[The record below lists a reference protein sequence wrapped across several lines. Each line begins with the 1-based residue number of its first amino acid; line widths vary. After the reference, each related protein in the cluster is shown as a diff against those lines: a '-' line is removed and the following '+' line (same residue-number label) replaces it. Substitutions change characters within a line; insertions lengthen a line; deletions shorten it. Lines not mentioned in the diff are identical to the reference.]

1 MSLPLV
7 VIAAISSLSSP
18 SALPSGAM
26 PEAFSTATNRIEQG
40 QLGQGQHAEANQKEN
55 FTFTMNEEVGKDR
68 IAANKSNKSVDS
80 IYAVQPQLE
89 RTTSATL
96 AVYQGNE
103 APAFT
108 LRTGKEVATRVE
120 SQQWDI
126 KTYAHAPSERSA
138 EMGNLAI

>member
-1 MSLPLV
+1 M
-7 VIAAISSLSSP
+7 SLSSALVISAFTLLAP
-18 SALPSGAM
+18 SSDIAKQTPVSSLEVAS
-26 PEAFSTATNRIEQG
+26 RIEQR
-40 QLGQGQHAEANQKEN
+40 AEVNQTKDS
-55 FTFTMNEEVGKDR
+55 FTRTMGSNDQ
-68 IAANKSNKSVDS
+68 IASNKSVESS
-80 IYAVQPQLE
+80 INAVQPQLE
-89 RTTSATL
+89 RTTSAIL